1 MSALDIEKEREQFAE
16 WHLKEFGYW
25 PRETDLYGHVFN
37 VWLAAK
43 RATQP
48 APSVPAQA
56 GTAYSAGELELARL
70 AAEHFGRPAR
80 DIPALAAFERHRA
93 EQVKVPGMP
102 GLSGAIPNFIAGY
115 RAKAAETKS
124 AGTVSGGDGP
134 LPPLPR
140 PRCTYADHSY
150 PAFNRSQMLDYARA
164 AIAAAGQGERV
175 NVRDFMTAEQR
186 ADVDS
191 GNPVLD
197 HTDALQRAM
206 NWAAGQGGGDARP
219 IVTAPQGEW
228 VLFWWIGA
236 PDKKKESSGWVLGML
251 GQLRGEDGVWDGE
264 RHRPIEWFTHWRPL
278 PPAPR
283 SAAIAAKDSTHG

>member
-164 AIAAAGQGERV
+164 AIAAAGQGGEDAKVLYNELLFAVATKHPGESRHQ
-175 NVRDFMTAEQR
+175 TALRYIRR
-186 ADVDS
+186 AEEAKCS
-191 GNPVLD
+191 
-197 HTDALQRAM
+197 
-206 NWAAGQGGGDARP
+206 
-219 IVTAPQGEW
+219 TATT
-228 VLFWWIGA
+228 A
-236 PDKKKESSGWVLGML
+236 KESN
-251 GQLRGEDGVWDGE
+251 
-264 RHRPIEWFTHWRPL
+264 
-278 PPAPR
+278 
-283 SAAIAAKDSTHG
+283 HG